1 MAALFLIVSCGGGD
15 DDGRRLGE
23 TIIGTW
29 QRGEVVIDGDTEL
42 QPEDIDLDK
51 FIFQA
56 DGTYNGMVRQGSFL
70 ATDVEGE
77 NVMEGSYKCDNS
89 TLRMESGRQVI
100 VAQVVAFS
108 DDMIQLRY
116 VNETYHVTISLTLR
130 KL

>member
-23 TIIGTW
+23 TIVGTW

-56 DGTYNGMVRQGSFL
+56 DGTYNGMVRQGSFV

-100 VAQVVAFS
+100 VAQVAAFS
-108 DDMIQLRY
+108 DDMVQLRY
-116 VNETYHVTISLTLR
+116 VNETYHVTVSLTLR

>member
-15 DDGRRLGE
+15 DDARRLGE

-56 DGTYNGMVRQGSFL
+56 DGTYNGMVRQGSFV

>member
-42 QPEDIDLDK
+42 QPEDIDLDQ
-51 FIFQA
+51 FVFQA
-56 DGTYNGMVRQGSFL
+56 DGTYNGMVRQGTFV

-77 NVMEGSYKCDNS
+77 TVMEGSYKCDNS

-100 VAQVVAFS
+100 VAQVAAFS

-116 VNETYHVTISLTLR
+116 VNETYHVTVSLTLR
-130 KL
+130 R

>member
-56 DGTYNGMVRQGSFL
+56 DGTYNGMVRQGSFV

>member
-42 QPEDIDLDK
+42 QPEDIDLDQ
-51 FIFQA
+51 FVFQA
-56 DGTYNGMVRQGSFL
+56 DGTYNGMVRQGTFV

-77 NVMEGSYKCDNS
+77 TVMEGSYKCDNS

-116 VNETYHVTISLTLR
+116 VNETYHVTVSLTLR
-130 KL
+130 R

>member
-42 QPEDIDLDK
+42 QPEDIDLDQ
-51 FIFQA
+51 FVFQA
-56 DGTYNGMVRQGSFL
+56 DGTYNGMVRQGTFV

-77 NVMEGSYKCDNS
+77 TVMEGSYKCDNS

>member
-1 MAALFLIVSCGGGD
+1 MMAALFLIVSCGGGD

-51 FIFQA
+51 FVFQA
-56 DGTYNGMVRQGSFL
+56 DGTYNGMVRQGSFV
-70 ATDVEGE
+70 ATDIEGE
-77 NVMEGSYKCDNS
+77 TVMEGSYKCDNS

-116 VNETYHVTISLTLR
+116 VNETYHVTVSLTLR
-130 KL
+130 R

>member
-23 TIIGTW
+23 TIVGTW

-42 QPEDIDLDK
+42 QPEDIDLDQ
-51 FIFQA
+51 FVFQA
-56 DGTYNGMVRQGSFL
+56 DGTYNGMVRQGSFV

-77 NVMEGSYKCDNS
+77 TVMEGSYKCDNS

>member
-56 DGTYNGMVRQGSFL
+56 DGTYNGMVRQGSFV

-100 VAQVVAFS
+100 VAQVVVFS